1 MLMLPTVLLRSF
13 EVDSSNSVRLM
24 LSSVLLYQGVNTAA
38 YTGGSDS
45 GMSSGSAMAP
55 SSGRHLLQV
64 RDLKSHP
71 LAPVISAISTAH

>member
-1 MLMLPTVLLRSF
+1 MTRDQGSLPSNPPLPNALRLRS
-13 EVDSSNSVRLM
+13 DSAVTQECLF
-24 LSSVLLYQGVNTAA
+24 LCQGVNTAA

-64 RDLKSHP
+64 R
-71 LAPVISAISTAH
+71 APALFLIKC

>member
-1 MLMLPTVLLRSF
+1 
-13 EVDSSNSVRLM
+13 M
-24 LSSVLLYQGVNTAA
+24 LSFVLLYQGVNTAA

-64 RDLKSHP
+64 NIPAFP
-71 LAPVISAISTAH
+71 LPALMLYFIEVLLFSQGLSRQL